1 MKLVRPSI
9 GSLPLSLLVAVWI
22 IFVVNDVFWANTVRA
37 FGEHRYPLI
46 AFAIGMSA
54 LLTALSISVT
64 VKYLT
69 KPIYIIALFSA
80 ASAAWFMQKFG
91 VIIDTDMIRNAAQTT
106 TAEAGHLMTPA
117 FYRHMALYAVLP
129 SLLIALVRIDHR
141 PIGAKLK
148 WNMAFITPLLMLA
161 LVMTLWQFSG
171 IASTLRNNRIII
183 ATLNPI
189 TPIFSAVE
197 FAVAEDKSRDIVAQ
211 PLDPDAKPGP
221 RIAGADK
228 PVVTIIVAGET
239 ARARNFSLGGY
250 ERKTNPELEK
260 RDVVYFR
267 NTSACGTSTA
277 ISIPC
282 MFSLL
287 TRSGYSHEGGLAQEN
302 VLDVLKH
309 AGNDVTWWENNT
321 GDKGVGSRITMRN
334 FSAENDPRFCLN
346 NECRDQVMVEA
357 LEPWLDAVQGNATLV
372 LHQLGSHGP
381 AYYAR
386 YTEEERLFKPD
397 CRTAEFAACTSQE
410 IINAYDNTIVA
421 TDRMLAQVIDLL
433 EARSD
438 RLASAMIYMSDHG
451 ESLGEKGLYL
461 HGMPYMLAPSEQ
473 THIPFI
479 MWLSDSYS
487 EIFGVTNACLEGRV
501 DETLSHDNM
510 FHTVLGLM
518 DVNAKHYDPALDV
531 TSGCRAPSS

>member
-197 FAVAEDKSRDIVAQ
+197 FAVAEDKTRDIVAQ

-451 ESLGEKGLYL
+451 ESLGGKRPLSARHAL
-461 HGMPYMLAPSEQ
+461 HARPLGTDAHSVHHVAFGQLFRDLRRHQ
-473 THIPFI
+473 R
-479 MWLSDSYS
+479 LS
-487 EIFGVTNACLEGRV
+487 
-501 DETLSHDNM
+501 
-510 FHTVLGLM
+510 
-518 DVNAKHYDPALDV
+518 
-531 TSGCRAPSS
+531 

>member
-129 SLLIALVRIDHR
+129 SLLIAFVRIDHR

-148 WNMAFITPLLMLA
+148 WNMAFITPLLLLA

-211 PLDPDAKPGP
+211 PLDPDAKPGA

-228 PVVTIIVAGET
+228 SVVTIIVAGET

-260 RDVVYFR
+260 RNVVYFR
-267 NTSACGTSTA
+267 DTSACGTSTA

-321 GDKGVGSRITMRN
+321 GDKGVGKRINMRN

-346 NECRDQVMVEA
+346 NECRDQVMIEA

>member
-37 FGEHRYPLI
+37 FAEHRYPLI

-80 ASAAWFMQKFG
+80 AAAAWFMQKFG

-106 TAEAGHLMTPA
+106 PAEAGHLMTAA

-129 SLLIALVRIDHR
+129 SLLIAYVRIDHR

-148 WNMAFITPLLMLA
+148 WNMAFITPLLLLA

-239 ARARNFSLGGY
+239 ARAKNFSLGGY

-321 GDKGVGSRITMRN
+321 GDKGVGRRIKMRN

-346 NECRDQVMVEA
+346 SECRDQVMIEA
-357 LEPWLDAVQGNATLV
+357 LGPWLDAVQGNATLV

-381 AYYAR
+381 AYFAR
-386 YTEEERLFKPD
+386 YTEEERLFRPD

-479 MWLSDSYS
+479 MWLSGSYS
-487 EIFGVTNACLEGRV
+487 EIFGVTNACLESRV

>member
-148 WNMAFITPLLMLA
+148 WNMAFITPLLLLA

>member
-141 PIGAKLK
+141 SIGAKLK
-148 WNMAFITPLLMLA
+148 WNMAFITPLLLLA

-197 FAVAEDKSRDIVAQ
+197 FAVAEDKTRDIVAQ

-346 NECRDQVMVEA
+346 NECRDQVMIEA

>member
-129 SLLIALVRIDHR
+129 SLLIAFVRIDHR

-148 WNMAFITPLLMLA
+148 WNMAFITPLLLLA

-197 FAVAEDKSRDIVAQ
+197 FAVAEDKTRDIVAQ

-346 NECRDQVMVEA
+346 NECRDQVMIEA

>member
-106 TAEAGHLMTPA
+106 PAEAGHLMTPA
-117 FYRHMALYAVLP
+117 FYRHMALYALLP
-129 SLLIALVRIDHR
+129 SLLIAIVRIDHR

-148 WNMAFITPLLMLA
+148 WNMAFITPLLLLA

-197 FAVAEDKSRDIVAQ
+197 FAVAEDKTRDIVAQ

>member
-1 MKLVRPSI
+1 MKLARPHI
-9 GSLPLSLLVAVWI
+9 GSVTLSLLVAAWI
-22 IFVVNDVFWANTVRA
+22 IFVVNDAFWTRTIAA
-37 FGEHRYPLI
+37 FGEHRQAFT
-46 AFAIGMSA
+46 AFAIGISA
-54 LLTALSISVT
+54 LLTVLSVSLT
-64 VKYLT
+64 LKYIV
-69 KPIYIIALFSA
+69 KPIYIVAIFSA
-80 ASAAWFMQKFG
+80 AAAAWFMEKFG
-91 VIIDTDMIRNAAQTT
+91 VIIDMDMIRNAAQTT
-106 TAEAGHLMTPA
+106 PSEAGHLMTPA
-117 FYRHMALYAVLP
+117 FFRHMVFYALLP
-129 SLLIALVRIDHR
+129 SLLIAMVSIRHR
-141 PIGAKLK
+141 SFFAKLK
-148 WNMAFITPLLMLA
+148 WNTAVTAPLLLLA
-161 LVMTLWQFSG
+161 LAMTLWQYPA

-183 ATLNPI
+183 KTLNPVS
-189 TPIFSAVE
+189 PIFNAIK
-197 FAVAEDKSRDIVAQ
+197 FAVAEDKNRTIVAA
-211 PLDPDAKPGP
+211 PLDADARPGP
-221 RIAGADK
+221 SIAAADK

-239 ARARNFSLGGY
+239 ARARIFSLGGY
-250 ERKTNPELEK
+250 PRKTNPELEK
-260 RDVVYFR
+260 RDIVYF
-267 NTSACGTSTA
+267 NNASSCGTATA
-277 ISIPC
+277 TSLPC
-282 MFSLL
+282 MFSALP
-287 TRSGYSHEGGLAQEN
+287 RSGYSHEGGLAQEN

-309 AGNDVTWWENNT
+309 AGNEVTWWENNT
-321 GDKGVGSRITMRN
+321 GHKGVALRIHTRD
-334 FSAENDPRFCLN
+334 FSAENDTRFYLR

-357 LEPWLDAVQGNATLV
+357 LDPWLDAVQGNATLV

-381 AYYAR
+381 AHYAR

-421 TDRMLAQVIDLL
+421 TDRMLAQVINLL

-479 MWLSDSYS
+479 MWLSESYS

>member
-106 TAEAGHLMTPA
+106 PAEAGHLMTPA

-129 SLLIALVRIDHR
+129 SLLIAFVRIDHR

-148 WNMAFITPLLMLA
+148 WNMAFITPLLLLA

-197 FAVAEDKSRDIVAQ
+197 FAVAEDKTRDIVAQ

-346 NECRDQVMVEA
+346 NECRDQVMIEA

>member
-129 SLLIALVRIDHR
+129 SLLIAFVRIDHR

-148 WNMAFITPLLMLA
+148 WNMAFITPLLLLA

-346 NECRDQVMVEA
+346 NECRDQVMIEA

>member
-106 TAEAGHLMTPA
+106 AAEAGHLMTPA

-129 SLLIALVRIDHR
+129 SLLIAIVRIRSPAHRRQVEVEHGLHHTAAAACPGHDALAVFRHCVDPEKQPHHHRHPQSDHPDLQR
-141 PIGAKLK
+141 RRVCGRRRQEPRYRC
-148 WNMAFITPLLMLA
+148 P
-161 LVMTLWQFSG
+161 
-171 IASTLRNNRIII
+171 
-183 ATLNPI
+183 
-189 TPIFSAVE
+189 
-197 FAVAEDKSRDIVAQ
+197 

>member
-129 SLLIALVRIDHR
+129 SLLIAFVRIDHR

-148 WNMAFITPLLMLA
+148 WNMAFITPLLLLA

-211 PLDPDAKPGP
+211 PLDPDAKPGA

-260 RDVVYFR
+260 RNVVYFR
-267 NTSACGTSTA
+267 DTSACGTSTA

-309 AGNDVTWWENNT
+309 AGNYVTWWENNT
-321 GDKGVGSRITMRN
+321 GDKGVGKRINMRN

-346 NECRDQVMVEA
+346 NECRDQVMIEA

>member
-106 TAEAGHLMTPA
+106 PAEASHLMTPA

-129 SLLIALVRIDHR
+129 SLLIAFVRIDHR

-148 WNMAFITPLLMLA
+148 WNMAFITPLLLLA

-197 FAVAEDKSRDIVAQ
+197 FAVAEDKTRDIVAQ

-346 NECRDQVMVEA
+346 NECRDQVMIEA

>member
-106 TAEAGHLMTPA
+106 PAEAGHLMTPA

-129 SLLIALVRIDHR
+129 SLLIAFVRIDHR

-148 WNMAFITPLLMLA
+148 WNMAFITPLLLLA

-197 FAVAEDKSRDIVAQ
+197 FAVAEDKTRDIVAQ

-346 NECRDQVMVEA
+346 NECRDQVMIEA

-479 MWLSDSYS
+479 MWLSESYS

>member
-129 SLLIALVRIDHR
+129 SLLIAFVRIDHR

-148 WNMAFITPLLMLA
+148 WNMAFITPLLLLA

-211 PLDPDAKPGP
+211 PLDPDAKPGA

-228 PVVTIIVAGET
+228 SVVTIIVAGET

-260 RDVVYFR
+260 RNVVYFR
-267 NTSACGTSTA
+267 DTSACGTSTA

-282 MFSLL
+282 MFSQL
-287 TRSGYSHEGGLAQEN
+287 TRSAYSHEGGLAQEN

-321 GDKGVGSRITMRN
+321 GDKGVGKRINMRN

-346 NECRDQVMVEA
+346 NECRDQVMIEA

-381 AYYAR
+381 AYFAR
-386 YTEEERLFKPD
+386 YTEEERLFRPD

>member
-1 MKLVRPSI
+1 
-9 GSLPLSLLVAVWI
+9 
-22 IFVVNDVFWANTVRA
+22 
-37 FGEHRYPLI
+37 
-46 AFAIGMSA
+46 
-54 LLTALSISVT
+54 
-64 VKYLT
+64 
-69 KPIYIIALFSA
+69 
-80 ASAAWFMQKFG
+80 
-91 VIIDTDMIRNAAQTT
+91 MIRNAAQTT

-117 FYRHMALYAVLP
+117 FYRHMALYALLP
-129 SLLIALVRIDHR
+129 SLLIAMVRIDHR

-148 WNMAFITPLLMLA
+148 WNTAVIAPLLLLA
-161 LVMTLWQFSG
+161 LAMTLWQFPA

-183 ATLNPI
+183 KTLNPVS
-189 TPIFSAVE
+189 PIFSAIK
-197 FAVAEDKSRDIVAQ
+197 FAVAEDKNRTIVAA
-211 PLDPDAKPGP
+211 PLDPDARPGP
-221 RIAGADK
+221 SIAAAPTNRSSRSSLPEK
-228 PVVTIIVAGET
+228 PPAPGTFRWAAI
-239 ARARNFSLGGY
+239 

-260 RDVVYFR
+260 RDIVYFN
-267 NTSACGTSTA
+267 NTSSCGTATA
-277 ISIPC
+277 TSLPC
-282 MFSLL
+282 MFSALP
-287 TRSGYSHEGGLAQEN
+287 RSGYSHEGGLAQEN

-309 AGNDVTWWENNT
+309 AGNEVTWWENNT
-321 GDKGVGSRITMRN
+321 GDKGVALRITPAIFPLRTTPV
-334 FSAENDPRFCLN
+334 SASD

-357 LEPWLDAVQGNATLV
+357 LDPWLDAVQGNATLV